1 MWLEHNASPA
11 QAALGANGPQ
21 TEKLGSHRPPDGFVV
36 SHFALVAPLRLV
48 GGPQRGS
55 FSILNL
61 FLLHSPSP
69 LLPLFFFNLHFTP
82 LSLIPLSRCLFL
94 SFFFF
99 ELRISLCAWQA
110 QTEKKK
116 SARFLATH
124 LDPSMS
130 LSLSSFFILPIHF
143 LSLCIYFAAQLAKKT
158 SRTFSSL
165 AWQPVKTKKYV
176 HFTKLSHAAWDDI
189 SATCFPSSY
198 NSTDEACI
206 HNSLRSK
213 QVWAMSWCFR
223 DEPFK

>member
-11 QAALGANGPQ
+11 QAALGASGPQ

-69 LLPLFFFNLHFTP
+69 LLPLFFSIFTLPHFH
-82 LSLIPLSRCLFL
+82 SFL
-94 SFFFF
+94 SPAVSFFHFFF

-198 NSTDEACI
+198 NSADEACI

-213 QVWAMSWCFR
+213 QVWSLSDVLMLPRRAF
-223 DEPFK
+223 

>member
-11 QAALGANGPQ
+11 QAALGASGPQ

-69 LLPLFFFNLHFTP
+69 LLPLFFSIFTLPHFHSF
-82 LSLIPLSRCLFL
+82 LSPAVSFFL

-116 SARFLATH
+116 ISTV
-124 LDPSMS
+124 
-130 LSLSSFFILPIHF
+130 LSYSFGSQYVSFTLILFYIAHSFFVFMYLFCSTACQKNVQNFF
-143 LSLCIYFAAQLAKKT
+143 LTCLAASKDQKV
-158 SRTFSSL
+158 RTFYQ
-165 AWQPVKTKKYV
+165 A
-176 HFTKLSHAAWDDI
+176 
-189 SATCFPSSY
+189 
-198 NSTDEACI
+198 
-206 HNSLRSK
+206 
-213 QVWAMSWCFR
+213 
-223 DEPFK
+223 EPCWMRWHLCYLFSQQL